1 MIYEVEK
8 SINDRF
14 NELNELTIQLS
25 HTPWVSKIMYMQ
37 RQELD
42 RDRVTFSDLNDSVQ
56 ELRGYEAM
64 NNFITTVA
72 VVFPGKNLVISSAG
86 MANTN
91 VFFNE
96 LYTLPKVNK
105 DEFQKMITSYG
116 GPEVLM
122 PQLLYSNQISER
134 VLPYIHSVPS
144 PDKRPHAVLVTY
156 IKEEKLKALLQV
168 TQVLDDSFIYILN
181 EKGEEIARLNGR
193 NEILDDIRT
202 KDLENLKVNEK
213 VIKAGND
220 KYFAFTRVSNTN
232 KWTYIMLT
240 PQKSI
245 TKKLYSIKYLAA
257 FFTIILFSI
266 GLAFSYIMAAY
277 NYNPLYKLVKL
288 VKPHYTSSFSGVLNE
303 YDLLHEAVSTL
314 LHEDELLRMQSSQ
327 QSLLLQNA
335 YLVKVLE
342 EDPDIMEYYEQMQK
356 VLHINFIHA
365 HFIAVVFFL
374 KNIRGLKNSVHTRI
388 NKCIEAYDAD
398 IFFAEISGK
407 KKAAVIN
414 FDCQEQLKQ
423 LIEELKII
431 IEEELETNCT
441 ASVGSVQP
449 CLKEVSCSYREAMM
463 AVNYRF
469 AGGKREIVFFD
480 EIKASNI
487 LYYYYPTD
495 KEAQLVNALKMAN
508 FENVQWLLREIIDKN
523 TGSCTGNI
531 KCLFYNFLATALIVI
546 NDMGLNEFIRSDKT
560 FVQPADTIEEIEQFF
575 SSLYG
580 DICCII
586 NKNKKGKNELLKE
599 SIRVYMEENYD
610 KQDMCLEKVSEAAG
624 ISPSYL
630 SKFFKEEFGYNFL
643 DYLNRKRIEKAKV
656 LLNGNMTIIQ
666 IAQIVGYNNDVTF
679 RRVFKKYEG
688 STPGSYVT

>member
-72 VVFPGKNLVISSAG
+72 VVFPDKNLVISSAG

-96 LYTLPKVNK
+96 LYRLPKVNK
-105 DEFQKMITSYG
+105 DDFQKMITSYG
-116 GPEVLM
+116 APKVLM

-134 VLPYIHSVPS
+134 VLPYIHTVPS
-144 PDKRPHAVLVTY
+144 PDQRPHAVLVTY
-156 IKEEKLKALLQV
+156 IKGEKLKALLQV
-168 TQVLDDSFIYILN
+168 TQVLDDSSIYIFN
-181 EKGEEIARLNGR
+181 EKGEEIASLNGR

-202 KDLENLKVNEK
+202 KNHENMKANEK
-213 VIKAGND
+213 VIKVSKD
-220 KYFAFTRVSNTN
+220 KYFASTRVSNTN

-240 PQKSI
+240 PQKTI
-245 TKKLYSIKYLAA
+245 TKELNTIKYLAA

-266 GLAFSYIMAAY
+266 GLAFSYIMASH

-288 VKPHYTSSFSGVLNE
+288 VIPYYTSSFSGVINE

-327 QSLLLQNA
+327 QNLLLQNA

-342 EDPDIMEYYEQMQK
+342 EDPDIMEYHEQMQK

-365 HFIAVVFFL
+365 NFIAVVFFL
-374 KNIRGLKNSVHTRI
+374 KNIKALKNSVHIRI
-388 NKCIEAYDAD
+388 NKCMEAYDAD

-449 CLKEVSCSYREAMM
+449 TLKEVSCSYREAMV

-469 AGGKREIVFFD
+469 TGGKREIVFFD

-508 FENVQWLLREIIDKN
+508 FENVQLLLREIIDKN

-546 NDMGLNEFIRSDKT
+546 NDMGLNEFIRPDKT

-575 SSLYG
+575 SGLYG
-580 DICCII
+580 DICSII